1 MRTKGVGNSIK
12 FKPMRTY
19 GVGDALIRLVDEA
32 AHDDGAGFQATV
44 QVGRVGEVESW
55 ATPSVLNLGVQTIQ
69 YTVAPLH
76 QRRAI
81 VVYYHQLLH
90 VLFSI

>member
-1 MRTKGVGNSIK
+1 
-12 FKPMRTY
+12 MRTY

-44 QVGRVGEVESW
+44 EVGRVGEVESG
-55 ATPSVLNLGVQTIQ
+55 ATPSALNLGVQTIQ

-81 VVYYHQLLH
+81 VVYYHQLLFY
-90 VLFSI
+90 LFGV